1 MDGKKK
7 KHYVRPLSS
16 IIALEYQWEMVGDDN
31 TGTHPSVESPE
42 NIIRNKWD
50 DECENRQN

>member
-50 DECENRQN
+50 DECENRQD